1 MESAARPGTLGGM
14 TERTSTGTSSTGT
27 SSTGTSSTGTSS
39 TGTSTAAVEVAQVV
53 ARARAAAGAIESYT
67 QEQVDELVTAVAWAV
82 VRKDHAEA
90 LARLA
95 VDEGGFGNYTDKV
108 AKISKRV
115 TGVLAD
121 MTGLRTVGVVE
132 ELPSAGLV
140 KIAKPVG
147 VVAALIPT
155 TGPDATPPV
164 KALFAL
170 KGRNAIICA
179 PHPRTTGATEAV
191 VGFMRAACEQVGAPA
206 DLVQSLPAP
215 SLAKTQEL
223 MRQADL
229 IVATGGA
236 GMVHAAYSSGTPAYG
251 VGVGN
256 AVHVVDETADL
267 ADAAAAIVTAKTFDY
282 ATSCLADN
290 ALIVHADVYE
300 DVLRRLTEAGAHLCD
315 AGQKDALRAV
325 MWPDGGPVPAVAVV
339 AKSAAR
345 IAGLAG
351 FEVDESCPMILVE
364 ESGTGPDHP
373 FSGEKLSVVLALYR
387 YEGDISVAAD
397 LVNAIT
403 AYQGLGHT
411 CGIHTSSDTNVE
423 QLALATRTARVLV
436 NQNLNEGAGSPR
448 NGLPFTLSLSCG
460 TWGGNITTENV
471 NARHFINLTW
481 VSRPIE
487 PKVIS
492 EEALFADHWHAYG
505 R

>member
-1 MESAARPGTLGGM
+1 MS
-14 TERTSTGTSSTGT
+14 ERKEQQDSP
-27 SSTGTSSTGTSS
+27 
-39 TGTSTAAVEVAQVV
+39 VRDEVAALVE
-53 ARARAAAGAIESYT
+53 RARAAAAAIEHYT

-82 VRKDHAEA
+82 VRKDHAEE

-95 VDEGGFGNYTDKV
+95 VDEGGFGNYADKV
-108 AKISKRV
+108 AKINKRI
-115 TGVLAD
+115 TGVVAD
-121 MTGLRTVGVVE
+121 MTGLKTVGVVE
-132 ELPSAGLV
+132 ERPEAGLV

-155 TGPDATPPV
+155 TGPDATPPL

-179 PHPRTTGATEAV
+179 PHPRTRATTERV
-191 VGFMRAACEQVGAPA
+191 VAYMREACEQVGAPA
-206 DLVQSLPAP
+206 DLVQSMPAP
-215 SLAKTQEL
+215 SLPKTQEL

-229 IVATGGA
+229 VVATGGA
-236 GMVHAAYSSGTPAYG
+236 GMVKAAYSSGTPAYG

-256 AVHVVDETADL
+256 SVHVVDETADL
-267 ADAAAAIVTAKTFDY
+267 ADAAAAIIAAKTFDY

-290 ALIVHADVYE
+290 ALVVHEDVY
-300 DVLRRLTEAGAHLCD
+300 DDLLARLTGAGAHLCD
-315 AGQKDALRAV
+315 PAQKEALRAA
-325 MWPDGGPVPAVAVV
+325 MWPDGGPVPTIGVV
-339 AKSAAR
+339 AKSAAH

-351 FEVDESCPMILVE
+351 FEVAADCPMLLVAE
-364 ESGTGPDHP
+364 TGAGPGHP
-373 FSGEKLSVVLALYR
+373 FSGEKLSVVLAVYT
-387 YEGDISVAAD
+387 YAGDIGAAAD

-411 CGIHTSSDTNVE
+411 CGIHTRSDENVM
-423 QLALATRTARVLV
+423 ALAMATKTARVLV
-436 NQNLNEGAGSPR
+436 NQNLNEGAGSAR

-492 EEALFADHWHAYG
+492 EESLFAGHWAKFG

>member
-1 MESAARPGTLGGM
+1 MSDHSVSQQSASPVRD
-14 TERTSTGTSSTGT
+14 EV
-27 SSTGTSSTGTSS
+27 
-39 TGTSTAAVEVAQVV
+39 AAVVG
-53 ARARAAAGAIESYT
+53 RARAAARAVEHYS

-82 VRKDHAEA
+82 VRKDHAET

-95 VDEGGFGNYTDKV
+95 VDEGGFGHYADKV

-121 MTGLRTVGVVE
+121 MSGMRTVGVVE
-132 ELPSAGLV
+132 EQPSAGLV

-164 KALFAL
+164 KTLFAL

-179 PHPRTTGATEAV
+179 PHPRTRQATEAV

-215 SLAKTQEL
+215 SLPATQEL

-229 IVATGGA
+229 VVATGGA
-236 GMVHAAYSSGTPAYG
+236 GMVRAAYSSGTPAYG

-267 ADAAAAIVTAKTFDY
+267 ADATAAIMTAKTFDY

-290 ALIVHADVYE
+290 AVLAHADIYDELV
-300 DVLRRLTEAGAHLCD
+300 RRLTGAGAHLCD
-315 AGQKDALRAV
+315 QQQKEALRLV
-325 MWPDGGPVPAVAVV
+325 MWPDGGPVPAIAVV
-339 AKSAAR
+339 AKSAAH

-351 FEVDESCPMILVE
+351 FSVDPGCPMLLVE
-364 ESGTGPDHP
+364 ETGTGPDHP
-373 FSGEKLSVVLALYR
+373 FSGEKLSVVLAIYR
-387 YEGDISVAAD
+387 YQGDISAAAE

-411 CGIHTSSDTNVE
+411 CGLHTSSDAHVQ

-481 VSRPIE
+481 VSRPI
-487 PKVIS
+487 PAKVIT
-492 EEALFADHWHAYG
+492 EESLFAAHWRAHG

>member
-1 MESAARPGTLGGM
+1 MSELSEPAGSTSAA
-14 TERTSTGTSSTGT
+14 
-27 SSTGTSSTGTSS
+27 
-39 TGTSTAAVEVAQVV
+39 VD
-53 ARARAAAGAIESYT
+53 RARAAARAIENYT

-82 VRKDHAEA
+82 VRKDRAEA

-95 VDEGGFGNYTDKV
+95 VEEGGFGNYADKV
-108 AKISKRV
+108 TKISKRV

-121 MTGLRTVGVVE
+121 MAEMRTVGVVE

-164 KALFAL
+164 KTLFAL

-179 PHPRTTGATEAV
+179 PHPRTWRTTEAV

-206 DLVQSLPAP
+206 DLVQVLPAP
-215 SLAKTQEL
+215 SLATTQEL

-236 GMVHAAYSSGTPAYG
+236 GMVRAAYSSGTPAYG

-267 ADAAAAIVTAKTFDY
+267 ADAASAIITAKTFDY

-290 ALIVHADVYE
+290 AVVAHAAVYDE
-300 DVLRRLTEAGAHLCD
+300 LARRLVDAGAHLCD
-315 AGQKDALRAV
+315 RQQADALRTV
-325 MWPDGGPVPAVAVV
+325 MWPDGGAVPTAAVV
-339 AKSAAR
+339 AKPAAH
-345 IAGLAG
+345 IAELAG
-351 FEVDESCPMILVE
+351 FQVAPDCPMLLVE
-364 ESGTGPDHP
+364 ETGTGPEHP

-387 YEGDISVAAD
+387 YDGDIGHAAE

-411 CGIHTSSDTNVE
+411 CGIHTGSDRNVE
-423 QLALATRTARVLV
+423 RLALATRTARVLV
-436 NQNLNEGAGSPR
+436 NQNLNEGAGSAR

-471 NARHFINLTW
+471 NARHFVNLTW

-487 PKVIS
+487 AKAVS
-492 EEALFADHWHAYG
+492 EEELFGEHWRSHG
-505 R
+505 H

>member
-1 MESAARPGTLGGM
+1 MSWQDEARSWARPTGPMESARSTATLGTM
-14 TERTSTGTSSTGT
+14 NEHSDDVTSEIG
-27 SSTGTSSTGTSS
+27 
-39 TGTSTAAVEVAQVV
+39 AAVG
-53 ARARAAAGAIESYT
+53 RARAAAAAIEHYT
-67 QEQVDELVTAVAWAV
+67 QQQVDDLVTAVAWAV
-82 VRKDHAEA
+82 VRKDHAEE
-90 LARLA
+90 LAKLA
-95 VDEGGFGNYTDKV
+95 VDEGGFGNQADKV
-108 AKISKRV
+108 TKIGKRV

-121 MTGLRTVGVVE
+121 MASVRTVGVVE
-132 ELPSAGLV
+132 ELSAAGIV

-179 PHPRTTGATEAV
+179 PHPRTRRSTEAV
-191 VGFMRAACEQVGAPA
+191 VDYMRAACVQVGAPA

-215 SLAKTQEL
+215 SLPKTQEL

-229 IVATGGA
+229 VVATGGV
-236 GMVHAAYSSGTPAYG
+236 GMVKAAYSSGTPAYG

-256 AVHVVDETADL
+256 SVHVVDETADI
-267 ADAAAAIVTAKTFDY
+267 ADAAKAIVTGKTFDY

-290 ALIVHADVYE
+290 SVVAHASVYDE
-300 DVLRRLTEAGAHLCD
+300 LVARLTDAGGHLCL
-315 AGQKDALRAV
+315 GSEKDALRQA
-325 MWPDGGPVPAVAVV
+325 MWPDGGAIPTIDVV
-339 AKSAAR
+339 AKSASH
-345 IAGLAG
+345 IAGLAA
-351 FEVDESCPMILVE
+351 FEVPSGCTMLMVE
-364 ESGTGPDHP
+364 ETGTGPEHP

-387 YEGDISVAAD
+387 YEGGIGEAAR
-397 LVNAIT
+397 LVNDIT

-411 CGIHTSSDTNVE
+411 CGIHTASDEHVE
-423 QLALATRTARVLV
+423 RLAMATKTARVLV

-460 TWGGNITTENV
+460 TWGGNITTENI
-471 NARHFINLTW
+471 NARHFVNLTW

-487 PKVIS
+487 PKPVD
-492 EEALFADHWHAYG
+492 EESLFARHWHRHG

>member
-1 MESAARPGTLGGM
+1 MS
-14 TERTSTGTSSTGT
+14 ERSTGRHGEQPGSDVRDEI
-27 SSTGTSSTGTSS
+27 
-39 TGTSTAAVEVAQVV
+39 AAVVR
-53 ARARAAAGAIESYT
+53 RARAAARAIEHYS
-67 QEQVDELVTAVAWAV
+67 QERVDELVTAVAWAV

-90 LARLA
+90 LARQA
-95 VDEGGFGNYTDKV
+95 VDEGGFGNYADKV
-108 AKISKRV
+108 AKINKRV
-115 TGVLAD
+115 IGVLAD
-121 MTGLRTVGVVE
+121 MSGERTVGVVE
-132 ELPSAGLV
+132 ERPAAGLV

-164 KALFAL
+164 KTLFAL

-179 PHPRTTGATEAV
+179 PHPRTQGTTEAV

-215 SLAKTQEL
+215 SLPKTQEL

-229 IVATGGA
+229 VVATGGA
-236 GMVHAAYSSGTPAYG
+236 GMVRAAYSSGTPAYG

-256 AVHVVDETADL
+256 AVHVVDETADV
-267 ADAAAAIVTAKTFDY
+267 ADAAAAIMTAKTFDY

-290 ALIVHADVYE
+290 AVVVHADVYDE
-300 DVLRRLTEAGAHLCD
+300 LLRRLTGAGAHLCD
-315 AGQKDALRAV
+315 QQQKDALRAV
-325 MWPDGGPVPAVAVV
+325 MWPDGGAVPAIAVV
-339 AKSAAR
+339 AKSAAH

-351 FEVDESCPMILVE
+351 FGVDPGCPMLVVE
-364 ESGTGPDHP
+364 EQGTGPDHP
-373 FSGEKLSVVLALYR
+373 FSGEKLSVVLAVYR
-387 YEGDISVAAD
+387 YQGDIAAAAD

-403 AYQGLGHT
+403 GYQGLGHT
-411 CGIHTSSDTNVE
+411 CGIHTSSEANVE
-423 QLALATRTARVLV
+423 RLAMTTKTARVLV

-471 NARHFINLTW
+471 NARHFVNLTW

-492 EEALFADHWHAYG
+492 EEALFAGHWQAYG

>member
-1 MESAARPGTLGGM
+1 MSEQQHEAVRDEVAALVERARDAAR
-14 TERTSTGTSSTGT
+14 
-27 SSTGTSSTGTSS
+27 
-39 TGTSTAAVEVAQVV
+39 
-53 ARARAAAGAIESYT
+53 AIEHYT
-67 QEQVDELVTAVAWAV
+67 QEQVDALVTAMAWAV
-82 VRKDHAEA
+82 VRKDNAEM

-95 VDEGGFGNYTDKV
+95 VDEGGFGNYADKV
-108 AKISKRV
+108 AKINKRV

-121 MTGLRTVGVVE
+121 MTGQRTVGVVD

-147 VVAALIPT
+147 VVAALIPV

-164 KALFAL
+164 KALFAV

-179 PHPRTTGATEAV
+179 PHPRTQRTTEAV
-191 VGFMRAACEQVGAPA
+191 VALMRAACEQVGAPA
-206 DLVQSLPAP
+206 DLVQSVPTP
-215 SLAKTQEL
+215 SLAKSQEL

-256 AVHVVDETADL
+256 SVHVVDETADL
-267 ADAAAAIVTAKTFDY
+267 ADAAAAILAAKTFDY

-290 ALIVHADVYE
+290 AVVTHADVYDE
-300 DVLRRLTEAGAHLCD
+300 LVRRLTDAGAHLCD
-315 AGQKDALRAV
+315 EREKAALRAV
-325 MWPDGGPVPAVAVV
+325 MWPDGGPVPVMAVV
-339 AKSAAR
+339 AKPAAA
-345 IAGLAG
+345 IAELAG
-351 FEVDESCPMILVE
+351 FKVEPGCPMLLVE
-364 ESGTGPDHP
+364 ETGAGPDHP

-387 YEGDISVAAD
+387 YEGGIGAATD
-397 LVNAIT
+397 VVNAIT
-403 AYQGLGHT
+403 SYQGLGHT
-411 CGIHTSSDTNVE
+411 CGIHTSSDANVE

-471 NARHFINLTW
+471 NARHFVNLTW

-487 PKVIS
+487 PKTIS
-492 EEALFADHWHAYG
+492 EEALFAAHWQAHG

>member
-1 MESAARPGTLGGM
+1 MSDDTDVRDEIGA
-14 TERTSTGTSSTGT
+14 
-27 SSTGTSSTGTSS
+27 
-39 TGTSTAAVEVAQVV
+39 VV
-53 ARARAAAGAIESYT
+53 ARARAAAAAIEQYS

-82 VRKDHAEA
+82 VRKDHAEE

-95 VDEGGFGNYTDKV
+95 VDEGGFGDYADKV
-108 AKISKRV
+108 AKIGKRV

-121 MTGLRTVGVVE
+121 MSSLRTVGVVE

-170 KGRNAIICA
+170 KGRNAIVCA
-179 PHPRTTGATEAV
+179 PHPRTRRSTEAV
-191 VGFMRAACEQVGAPA
+191 VAYMRAACEQVGAPA

-215 SLAKTQEL
+215 SLPKTQEL

-229 IVATGGA
+229 VVATGGA
-236 GMVHAAYSSGTPAYG
+236 GMVKAAYSSGTPAYG

-256 AVHVVDETADL
+256 SVHVVDETADL
-267 ADAAAAIVTAKTFDY
+267 ADAAAAIVAAKTFDH

-290 ALIVHADVYE
+290 SVVAHTSVYDE
-300 DVLRRLTEAGAHLCD
+300 LLRRLLDAGAHLCD
-315 AGQKDALRAV
+315 DAQKEALRAA
-325 MWPDGGPVPAVAVV
+325 MWPDGGPIPTIDVV
-339 AKSAAR
+339 AKSAPH

-351 FEVDESCPMILVE
+351 FEVPETCRMLLVE
-364 ESGTGPDHP
+364 ETGAGPEHP

-387 YEGDISVAAD
+387 YDGDVGEAARI
-397 LVNAIT
+397 VNEIT
-403 AYQGLGHT
+403 SYQGLGHT
-411 CGIHTSSDTNVE
+411 CGIHTSSDENVE
-423 QLALATRTARVLV
+423 RLALATRTARVLV
-436 NQNLNEGAGSPR
+436 NQNLNEGAGSVR

-471 NARHFINLTW
+471 NARHFVNLTW
-481 VSRPIE
+481 VSRPIP
-487 PKVIS
+487 PKQVD
-492 EEALFADHWHAYG
+492 EETLFAAHWQRHG